1 MLTLIR
7 RKIMMVPKKDD
18 AGNDDDVPV
27 YDDGGGLHKCV
38 KILSPPIHP
47 KIQQYL
53 NSEYQYIQK
62 QPDYLLYYA
71 VVESLNRTIQLLGV
85 SKVKERTMLLNR
97 LQKIAELHCQHDEQT
112 KYPCSSKGIYQGELS
127 SKSCYVQDAGCGHQC
142 VDRIMDLYNR
152 GEIQL

>member
-1 MLTLIR
+1 
-7 RKIMMVPKKDD
+7 
-18 AGNDDDVPV
+18 
-27 YDDGGGLHKCV
+27 
-38 KILSPPIHP
+38 
-47 KIQQYL
+47 
-53 NSEYQYIQK
+53 
-62 QPDYLLYYA
+62 
-71 VVESLNRTIQLLGV
+71 LGV